1 MAGRRRRDDRW
12 RVRRAQAASAP
23 ASSAPPRTVAAAA
36 TPAPAPT
43 PTRDLTPAE
52 RRWVDRMLEFMQQTD
67 SKMQAQ
73 ARRFNGSAEV
83 ETLDLKQPAAEYLVH
98 VTRGPVLE
106 KAGYFSFTPLQGK
119 GPAVPDP
126 LWSRYV
132 ELNLH
137 AATPFVGMLHATLYF
152 MIPKSGGSLLALYMD
167 YLPAVVMPADI
178 AAMKGA
184 VERVYAGH
192 GVDIAPFRAA
202 LCEAGP
208 AAKLHRDKLQ
218 AACVGTSHY
227 APPFMPV
234 TDANLDL
241 VTGAFTALAD
251 QYYLALER
259 HRRRAATP
267 AETRQLDAMRR
278 RWLDEQMFTAMAS
291 QQMVPYEVWSLG
303 NMPPTVRF

>member
-1 MAGRRRRDDRW
+1 MRT
-12 RVRRAQAASAP
+12 QA
-23 ASSAPPRTVAAAA
+23 
-36 TPAPAPT
+36 
-43 PTRDLTPAE
+43 L
-52 RRWVDRMLEFMQQTD
+52 
-67 SKMQAQ
+67 
-73 ARRFNGSAEV
+73 RFNGSADIEV
-83 ETLDLKQPAAEYLVH
+83 LDLKQPAAEYLVH

-152 MIPKSGGSLLALYMD
+152 MIPKAGSSLLALYMD
-167 YLPAVVMPADI
+167 YLPAVVSPADI

-184 VERVYAGH
+184 VERVYADH
-192 GVDIAPFRAA
+192 GVDIEPFRAA

-208 AAKLHRDKLQ
+208 AAKLHRDKLK
-218 AACVGTSHY
+218 AGCVGTSHY
-227 APPFMPV
+227 APPFMQV

-251 QYYLALER
+251 EYYRALER
-259 HRRRAATP
+259 HRGRTPTP
-267 AETRQLDAMRR
+267 ADTRQLDALRR